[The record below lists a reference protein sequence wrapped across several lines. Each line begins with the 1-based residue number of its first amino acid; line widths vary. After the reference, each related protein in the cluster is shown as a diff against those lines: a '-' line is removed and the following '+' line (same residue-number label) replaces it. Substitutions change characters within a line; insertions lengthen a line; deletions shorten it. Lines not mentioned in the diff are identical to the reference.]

1 MGRRSRR
8 KKIRKSQ
15 EAGRKK
21 MEEQDKSLADPQT
34 VAGQSRCTVEQLT
47 KKNNKVESAATTTT
61 EASPLLAKKPGDSPQ
76 TPLLAEKPEAAPQ
89 TWLGYFASFIW

>member
-1 MGRRSRR
+1 
-8 KKIRKSQ
+8 
-15 EAGRKK
+15 

-76 TPLLAEKPEAAPQ
+76 TPLLAAFHHLPRMSVQ
-89 TWLGYFASFIW
+89 RDVSSLGW